1 MTKNLWLLSI
11 TLAIVGLALVI
22 FFEDT
27 TIAEIGGLIGCIGI
41 LGIVI
46 GSIAYNLGLKLDI
59 SKLKEKPKEILQKV
73 IKSLIVVTI
82 VISCGVIVYD
92 HVNERTI
99 SMIGGGIILVS
110 LAAIW
115 KPKKL
120 TEGEQ
125 EKPTD

>member
-1 MTKNLWLLSI
+1 MKKCPYCAKAIQDTAIKCRYCRKWLKQDEYTYSPQVVDDVATQI
-11 TLAIVGLALVI
+11 K
-22 FFEDT
+22 
-27 TIAEIGGLIGCIGI
+27 
-41 LGIVI
+41 LG
-46 GSIAYNLGLKLDI
+46 I

-82 VISCGVIVYD
+82 VISCGVIFYD

-99 SMIGGGIILVS
+99 SRIGGGIVLVS